1 MITIQNLSKAYGA
14 IHAVQDINLEI
25 SRGEIVGLLGPNG
38 AGKTT
43 LIKILTGYLQPD
55 QGEVFIDM
63 IDVVKSPHLA
73 QERIGYL
80 PENAPL
86 YPELS
91 VYDYLQMMADLRHI
105 PEAEQ
110 EAVIREAVISVKLED
125 DYLRPIKQLSKGMRQ
140 RVGLA
145 QAILHKP
152 KLLILDEPTVGL
164 DPTQLVE
171 IRSLLKELAKKS
183 TILFSTHIL
192 PEVEMLC
199 DRVVILLNGKLK
211 ADANLADLAKT
222 NHAILILEENQPE
235 VRKELLS
242 IDGVR
247 AVEVQDSGPFGAYQ
261 IQGSTDFDLTPQIY
275 RLASQKGWP
284 VRELRRDTPTLESV
298 FNDLAVA
305 GER

>member
-1 MITIQNLSKAYGA
+1 MQFKKSTWRL
-14 IHAVQDINLEI
+14 V
-25 SRGEIVGLLGPNG
+25 RGKIVGLLGPNG

-43 LIKILTGYLQPD
+43 LIKILTGFLQPD
-55 QGEVFIDM
+55 QGQVIIDAV
-63 IDVVKSPHLA
+63 DVVQSPHLA
-73 QERIGYL
+73 QEKIGYL

-91 VYDYLQMMADLRHI
+91 VYEYLQMMADLRHI
-105 PEAEQ
+105 PQTEQ
-110 EAVIREAVISVKLED
+110 EEAIRDAISAVKLVD

-171 IRSLLKELAKKS
+171 IRSLLKNLAKNC

-222 NHAILILEENQPE
+222 NNAILILDEDQPNIK
-235 VRKELLS
+235 KELLS
-242 IDGVR
+242 IQGVQ
-247 AVEVQDSGPFGAYQ
+247 AVNIHKTASPFGVYQ
-261 IQGSTDFDLTPQIY
+261 IQGNTEIDLTPQIY
-275 RLASQKGWP
+275 HLAIKNNWP
-284 VRELRRDTPTLESV
+284 VRELRRDVPTLESV
-298 FNDLAVA
+298 FNELAVA
-305 GER
+305 A

>member
-1 MITIQNLSKAYGA
+1 MIKIHNLSKSYGA
-14 IHAVQDINLEI
+14 IHAVQDINVEI
-25 SRGEIVGLLGPNG
+25 GQGEIVGLLGPNG

-55 QGEVFIDM
+55 HGQVWIDA
-63 IDVVKSPHLA
+63 IDVIQSPQLA
-73 QERIGYL
+73 QARIGYL

-105 PEAEQ
+105 PQGEQAEM
-110 EAVIREAVISVKLED
+110 IREAISAVKLEK
-125 DYLRPIKQLSKGMRQ
+125 DYQRPIKQLSKGMRQ

-171 IRSLLKELAKKS
+171 IRSLLKELAKNA

-192 PEVEMLC
+192 PEVEMVC

-222 NHAILILEENQPE
+222 NHAVLILDEKRPE
-235 VRKELLS
+235 IEKTILALP
-242 IDGVR
+242 GVQT
-247 AVEVQDSGPFGAYQ
+247 VEMQVTNTPLGLYQ
-261 IQGSTDFDLTPQIY
+261 IQATSGVDLTPQIY
-275 RLASQKGWP
+275 RLAIENGWP
-284 VRELRRDTPTLESV
+284 LRELRRDTPTLESV
-298 FNDLAVA
+298 FNELAVA
-305 GER
+305 G

>member
-1 MITIQNLSKAYGA
+1 MITIQDLSKSYGN
-14 IHAVQDINLEI
+14 IHAIQEINLQI
-25 SRGEIVGLLGPNG
+25 GQGEIVGLLGPNG

-43 LIKILTGYLQPD
+43 LIKILTGFLQPD
-55 QGEVFIDM
+55 QGQVFIDTV
-63 IDVVKSPHLA
+63 DVIKSPHLA
-73 QERIGYL
+73 QEKIGYL

-86 YPELS
+86 YPELN
-91 VYDYLQMMADLRHI
+91 VYEYLQMMADLRHI
-105 PEAEQ
+105 PKIEQ
-110 EAVIREAVISVKLED
+110 ESVIREAICAVKLEN
-125 DYLRPIKQLSKGMRQ
+125 DYSRPIKQLSKGMRQ

-171 IRSLLKELAKKS
+171 IRSLLKNLAKNC

-222 NHAILILEENQPE
+222 NHAILILDEQRPDIQ
-235 VRKELLS
+235 KELLS
-242 IDGVR
+242 LKGVK
-247 AVEVQDSGPFGAYQ
+247 AVEVQKTKGPFGIYK
-261 IQGSTDFDLTPQIY
+261 IQGNSEVDLTPQIY
-275 RLASQKGWP
+275 HLAIQKDWP
-284 VRELRRDTPTLESV
+284 VRELRRDVPTLESV

-305 GER
+305 A